1 MDKNASRTT
10 RPTRSLTD
18 IWEAEL
24 QALDERLR
32 ARGRTVI
39 VTEPVDSKELV
50 ASIPQGGLRGSPR
63 ASRRTR

>member
-1 MDKNASRTT
+1 MDKDELPANRQ
-10 RPTRSLTD
+10 RPSLAD

-39 VTEPVDSKELV
+39 VAAPADSKELV
-50 ASIPQGGLRGSPR
+50 ACIPQGRPPGSPR
-63 ASRRTR
+63 APRRTT